1 MSFLSNL
8 KKGRKMADKF
18 VIPDV
23 KKVNVF
29 WAVVAGFFEAVL
41 FVALFNLTTLGA
53 VVLVIIHS
61 ALTSIF
67 SEPSV
72 FFPFTI
78 PVQLS
83 QLIWLA
89 MFLPIL
95 ILGIKFEFQGKSLI
109 KQSFM
114 FLVACWNSFKDW
126 ME

>member
-1 MSFLSNL
+1 
-8 KKGRKMADKF
+8 MADKF